1 MRGTLIVYAHPET
14 LRLMAEHQKRFY
26 GHRESFRDR
35 LYAAWLVFS
44 GRADALSWEE
54 WPPQFERDGG
64 SYEER
69 SPVSLRS
76 P

>member
-35 LYAAWLVFS
+35 FYAAWLVFT
-44 GRADALSWEE
+44 GRADALSWEA
-54 WPPQFERDGG
+54 WPESDPPSVPNGERGG
-64 SYEER
+64 AA
-69 SPVSLRS
+69 
-76 P
+76 